1 MEILCKRLEV
11 EMDGFNTLS
20 ISILSAENTNLRLF
34 WIAHV
39 VVLMFA
45 ITCIKIRMIVGTVVT
60 TSYLHTIQI
69 LVIVNVQVLVKT
81 VENPR
86 SGKAIQHA
94 SVHAHSSKNVLMANT
109 SIKENVTANACRSAA
124 SLAITVEVAENY
136 RMIRYHHLSLNT
148 IISFKNYYYY
158 YSIEHNWL
166 N

>member
-94 SVHAHSSKNVLMANT
+94 SVHAHS
-109 SIKENVTANACRSAA
+109 
-124 SLAITVEVAENY
+124 
-136 RMIRYHHLSLNT
+136 
-148 IISFKNYYYY
+148 
-158 YSIEHNWL
+158 
-166 N
+166 